1 MNDTLIDDMIENAIN
16 EILSKT
22 ARMRR
27 ARMMRTKG
35 KMIARKRA
43 IALRRKA
50 SPKQLRVRALK
61 KARSIIANR
70 ILQNRKKSSLSL
82 SARED
87 LEKRLFKKKTIIHR
101 IAKRILPQVR
111 RRETERLAKKTKTK
125 VQKAYG

>member
-87 LEKRLFKKKTIIHR
+87 LEKRLRWPKDQQKGKVIFFSGEFSHFLITNVWGLKKK
-101 IAKRILPQVR
+101 K
-111 RRETERLAKKTKTK
+111 
-125 VQKAYG
+125 

>member
-16 EILSKT
+16 ELLSKT

-27 ARMMRTKG
+27 SRMMRTKG

-50 SPKQLRVRALK
+50 SPTQLRIRAMK
-61 KARSIIANR
+61 KARSIISKR
-70 ILQNRKKSSLSL
+70 ILQSRKRSELSL
-82 SARED
+82 SGRED
-87 LEKRLFKKKTIIHR
+87 LEKRLFKKKSIIQR

-111 RRETERLAKKTKTK
+111 KRESERLAKKRKST
-125 VQKAYG
+125 VQKSYS